1 MYPPHDPTETS
12 SPVTSTYLFE
22 PQTSPSPVSPPPPPR
37 RARTLFLGILLGGL
51 IAGGTIVGLWAAGAF
66 DDPAPAAAPVVA
78 AATTTA
84 PPPPVTVVSP
94 PQIVEP
100 DPLPD
105 ASLMQAYDASD
116 VGVAVVP
123 SVVTVQVGS
132 QTGDGLLARAS
143 GSGVIVDADGYIV
156 TNDHVIATGSAYEVV
171 LSDGRVYAADLVG
184 TDPSTDLAVLRID
197 ATSLEAI
204 AIGSTGSLLVGDP
217 AIAIGSPLGLEG
229 GPSLT
234 VGVLSAFGREVRTG
248 PTVTLYG
255 MVQTDAP
262 ITQGSSGGAL
272 VDRDGKLIGITT
284 AVGVSDVGVEGI
296 GFATP
301 IEIVSRV
308 IDELISDGEASQPF
322 LGING
327 TTAFDDQADGG
338 RRPVGVDVAAVDPG
352 SAADDAGLLA
362 GDVISALDDRTIDTM
377 DELIALL
384 RQYSSGDRIAL
395 SIARDGAT
403 IDVEVTLGQRP

>member
-12 SPVTSTYLFE
+12 SPVTSTYVFE
-22 PQTSPSPVSPPPPPR
+22 PLTAPPPVSPPPPH

-51 IAGGTIVGLWAAGAF
+51 VAGGTIGGLWAAGAF
-66 DDPAPAAAPVVA
+66 DDPVLSAAPVVTT
-78 AATTTA
+78 ATTT
-84 PPPPVTVVSP
+84 PPPVTVASP
-94 PQIVEP
+94 PQVVTTTP
-100 DPLPD
+100 VPD
-105 ASLMQAYDASD
+105 APLMQGYDASD

-132 QTGDGLLARAS
+132 ETEDGLLVRAS
-143 GSGVIVDADGYIV
+143 GSGVIVDGDGYIV

-171 LSDGRVYAADLVG
+171 LSDGRVYPATLVG
-184 TDPSTDLAVLRID
+184 TDPSTDLGVLRID
-197 ATSLEAI
+197 ATGLEAI
-204 AIGSTGSLLVGDP
+204 EIGSTRSLLVGDP
-217 AIAIGSPLGLEG
+217 AIAIGSPLGLDG

-248 PTVTLYG
+248 PAVTLYG

-272 VDRDGKLIGITT
+272 VDRDGRLIGITT
-284 AVGVSDVGVEGI
+284 AVGVSEVGVEGI

-308 IDELISDGEASQPF
+308 VDELISDGEASQPF

-327 TTAFDDQADGG
+327 TTAFTDQADGG
-338 RRPVGVDVAAVDPG
+338 RRPVGVDVAAVEPG

-384 RQYSSGDRIAL
+384 RQYSSGDRISL
-395 SIARDGAT
+395 SIVRDGAT
-403 IDVEVTLGQRP
+403 IDVDVTLGERP